1 MARKKIEEYVD
12 VTEELAS
19 NSFADKLLLS
29 MYGEANGRRMIDLI
43 NAGDEDGANALAEEL
58 EAAKV
63 EVLPPVVETADERFV
78 RRINEAQATLGGMRI
93 SPMTRE
99 LLQAACDNVAKSTG
113 VGIEDK
119 DAQQLIQDRAALFS
133 MCGCD
138 LNAVIDVLSDNIG
151 VAELAGQVYSTCF
164 AVQKAANF
172 IGNMKYR
179 KALDAKNGEG
189 TPAHDHREVGEPP
202 CGLGEDGVEPLQFE
216 NTREHIDTTDLPHH
230 DVLRAMEELHVL
242 LQLLPEAHGWDADAP
257 MPYLYVPHS
266 DGTFSPVYGA
276 EHALDIMEVRSKES
290 RARRT
295 KRQSAGLQAALAG
308 ARRAM
313 KAAVSTK
320 AA

>member
-12 VTEELAS
+12 VTEELA
-19 NSFADKLLLS
+19 N
-29 MYGEANGRRMIDLI
+29 
-43 NAGDEDGANALAEEL
+43 L
-58 EAAKV
+58 EAADRLEQHLAEAGAAREALAAAAAALEAGNEAVAV
-63 EVLPPVVETADERFV
+63 EILDAATRKPETADERFV
-78 RRINEAQATLGGMRI
+78 RRIKGAQAALGEMRI
-93 SPMTRE
+93 SPMTRG

-179 KALDAKNGEG
+179 RALDAKDGEG
-189 TPAHDHREVGEPP
+189 TPAHDHREASEPP
-202 CGLGEDGVEPLQFE
+202 CGLGSDGPEPLEFDG
-216 NTREHIDTTDLPHH
+216 TREHIDERDLPHH

-242 LQLLPEAHGWDADAP
+242 LQLIPEAHGWDADAP

-266 DGTFSPVYGA
+266 DGTFTPVWGA